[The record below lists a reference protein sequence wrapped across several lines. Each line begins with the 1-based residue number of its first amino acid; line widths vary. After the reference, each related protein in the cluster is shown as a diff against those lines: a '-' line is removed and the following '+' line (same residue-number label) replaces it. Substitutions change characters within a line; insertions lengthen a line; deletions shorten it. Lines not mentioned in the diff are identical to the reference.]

1 MHDEVERWAAEAR
14 ALHAADARSRERWLR
29 RQAEEGA
36 TFAGAVVDLAERRV
50 PVVIVTTT
58 GRRHSGTLA
67 GVGEDFVAVRTSS
80 SQTALVATG
89 AISAVH
95 PTPHGHVP
103 GPPATGSDDPRETL
117 LDVTLADVLA
127 QAAGHSPRVQVHFHG
142 ASEPVAGE
150 LHAVG
155 VDVLTLRTAP
165 PFAGFAYLR
174 LASVSEISLLD
185 SG

>member
-1 MHDEVERWAAEAR
+1 MPDEVERWAAEAR

-36 TFAGAVVDLAERRV
+36 TLAGAVVDLTERRV

-58 GRRHSGTLA
+58 GRRHAGTLT
-67 GVGEDFVAVRTSS
+67 GVGEDFVAVRTSPS
-80 SQTALVATG
+80 HTALVAM
-89 AISAVH
+89 AAVSAVH
-95 PTPHGHVP
+95 PTPHGHVAAVP
-103 GPPATGSDDPRETL
+103 VTGADDPREAL
-117 LDVTLADVLA
+117 LDVMLSDVLA
-127 QAAGHSPRVQVHFHG
+127 QAAGHRPRVQVHFQG
-142 ASEPVAGE
+142 GSEPVAGE